1 MKLPY
6 RSLSLAVGL
15 LACGLAPIHAAPET
29 PNAESAPLITGL
41 KDLQQLDKK
50 LVGMA
55 DQVAAA
61 TVSLVSTQGVG
72 AGSGVIVDPD
82 GLVLSAAHVV
92 AALSGE
98 IIVLFSDGKRAT
110 AKALGADFDRDAAL
124 LKIIEPGD
132 YPSVELADA
141 EPLPTNGWCVALGH
155 PGGFDPL
162 RTAPLRLGR
171 ILHYGDFIITDCTV
185 VSGDSGGPLFDIE
198 GRVIGIHSNI
208 GMGLG
213 ENRHVPI
220 KVFRDGW
227 DDLLAGKRSGTRFN
241 KKPGDKKPEPP
252 KSAAPSKP
260 VLGLQLGAECAGGVT
275 IDEVTKDSLA
285 AKAGLKKDDVV
296 VKVAGRKVTTRKE
309 FGEALDKRKSRPK
322 LTLVYRR
329 DGKIKRARMPFP
341 AADQAEADSKSPTA
355 AEDELNALID
365 KCLAE
370 SKDGKVQ
377 IKLTPA
383 QLAKFGGMEKFQ
395 EMLKKRLESRNMKP
409 GKMRVEDKTKPPP
422 AGTDKSKEELFA
434 ELLKRAKDNGGR
446 LKLTPEEMAKV
457 GGMAELRKRL
467 GAGGGG
473 GGAPDPF
480 FLSVM
485 SALKTIVEKASVS
498 TVTVLADGKEVAL
511 GTVID
516 AEGGILTKDSETAK
530 GAVSVRVG
538 DKVYPATLV
547 KRLPAWDLALFHIQ
561 AGGLHPVALDP
572 AASDPV
578 RGSLLTVSGPGS
590 DPLGIGMVSVQSR
603 PLGPI
608 GFLGIAADRNS
619 VDKGKVLVKSTVKDG
634 AAAKAGF
641 KEGDVITAINGESV
655 TDAIGFTQTIIQFKP
670 NDTVKFDVLRGDEKL
685 TIEAKLGARP
695 TPRMSKEFLKVNQMS
710 GPLSPKID
718 GFPFVLQHD
727 IPLEPAQCG
736 GPLLDLDGRCV
747 GINVARAGRVNTLA
761 IPVGKIA
768 GLLKESRAELAAAA
782 KAAPAPGDEITAEE
796 IAEVTKALENLQRRL
811 KSLEKRLTPVPVP

>member
-15 LACGLAPIHAAPET
+15 WACWLAPIHAAPEA

-41 KDLQQLDKK
+41 EDLEQLDKK

-61 TVSLVSTQGVG
+61 TVSLVSAQGAG

-82 GLVLSAAHVV
+82 GLILSAAHVV

-98 IIVLFSDGKRAT
+98 IIVLFSDGKRAS
-110 AKALGADFDRDAAL
+110 AKALGADFERDAAL

-132 YPSVELADA
+132 YPSVELAAA

-162 RTAPLRLGR
+162 RAAPLRLGR

-208 GMGLG
+208 GMSLG

-227 DDLLAGKRSGTRFN
+227 DDLLAGKRSGSRFN
-241 KKPGDKKPEPP
+241 QKPGDDKPEAPQP
-252 KSAAPSKP
+252 QGPSKP
-260 VLGLQLGAECAGGVT
+260 VIGLKLGAESADGVT
-275 IDEVTKDSLA
+275 LDEVAEDSLA
-285 AKAGLKKDDVV
+285 AKAGLKMGDVV

-309 FGEALDKRKSRPK
+309 FGEALEKGKSQPR
-322 LTLVYRR
+322 LRLVYRR
-329 DGKIKRARMPFP
+329 DGKMKRARIPFP
-341 AADQAEADSKSPTA
+341 RPAKAKPRPAGSD
-355 AEDELNALID
+355 
-365 KCLAE
+365 E
-370 SKDGKVQ
+370 SKD
-377 IKLTPA
+377 
-383 QLAKFGGMEKFQ
+383 
-395 EMLKKRLESRNMKP
+395 
-409 GKMRVEDKTKPPP
+409 
-422 AGTDKSKEELFA
+422 ELFSK
-434 ELLKRAKDNGGR
+434 LRKRAQENGGR
-446 LKLTPEEMAKV
+446 LEMTPEEMEKL

-467 GAGGGG
+467 GAIGGV
-473 GGAPDPF
+473 PDPF

-485 SALKTIVEKASVS
+485 NALKTIVEKAAAS
-498 TVTVLADGKEVAL
+498 TVTVLADGKDVAL

-516 AEGGILTKDSETAK
+516 TDGGILTKDSETAK
-530 GAVSVRVG
+530 GVVSVRVG
-538 DKVYPATLV
+538 DKDYPATLV

-561 AGGLHPVALDP
+561 AGGLHPVTFDT

-590 DPLGIGMVSVQSR
+590 DPLGIGMVSVKSR
-603 PLGPI
+603 PLGQI
-608 GFLGIAADRNS
+608 GFLGIEADRNS
-619 VDKGKVLVKSTVKDG
+619 VVKGKVLVKATVKDG

-641 KEGDVITAINGESV
+641 KEGDVITAINGEPT
-655 TDAIGFTQTIIQFKP
+655 TDAIGFTQAIIKFKP
-670 NDTVKFDVLRGDEKL
+670 NDIVKFDVLRGDEKL
-685 TIEAKLGARP
+685 TLEAKLGERP
-695 TPRMSKEFLKVNQMS
+695 TPKMSKEFLKINKMS

-736 GPLLDLDGRCV
+736 GPLLNLDGRCV
-747 GINVARAGRVNTLA
+747 GINVARAGRVKTLA
-761 IPVGKIA
+761 IPAGKIA
-768 GLLKESRAELAAAA
+768 GLLNESRADLAAAA
-782 KAAPAPGDEITAEE
+782 KATPAPDDDDDEITAEE
-796 IAEVTKALENLQRRL
+796 IAEVNKALEDLQHRL
-811 KSLEKRLTPVPVP
+811 KHLEKRLAPVPAQ